1 MHIIKYAL
9 QTKCHL
15 QQTSSFAWK
24 KTLTEMA
31 PLSPHRHV
39 HNLTVHYRLKLQHY
53 RQKAIFNKF
62 HALHGR
68 NPRWCQGLY
77 HRHCTIQQHY
87 RKKCYLQQM
96 SSLAWKKTWDGTRVC
111 SRPWT
116 IHCYT
121 AGLWA
126 TYCFPEASYIA
137 GQSAT
142 YCFPEA
148 EVKAQEDER

>member
-1 MHIIKYAL
+1 MHITKQMHIIKYAL

-96 SSLAWKKTWDGTRVC
+96 SSLAWKKTWNGTRVC

-142 YCFPEA
+142 
-148 EVKAQEDER
+148 